1 MDSQKFYDI
10 LKGLGEFKCV
20 ADRRRFARSKRNI
33 STLFCLLGN
42 SNHICDFILTNPAP
56 MRNYNYT
63 KSAERD
69 GRPVKLRGVLPVNF
83 EGRGRRWY
91 HYDKLKKRSK

>member
-1 MDSQKFYDI
+1 MDPQRFYHE
-10 LKGLGEFKCV
+10 LRALGEFKCV

-42 SNHICDFILTNPAP
+42 SNHICDFVLRTATQVK
-56 MRNYNYT
+56 NYNYT
-63 KSAERD
+63 KSAERE

-83 EGRGRRWY
+83 EGRGRRFTRR
-91 HYDKLKKRSK
+91 DK

>member
-1 MDSQKFYDI
+1 MDPQKFYHE
-10 LKGLGEFKCV
+10 LKSLGEFKCV

-42 SNHICDFILTNPAP
+42 SNHICNFILKNPDIVK
-56 MRNYNYT
+56 NYNYT

-83 EGRGRRWY
+83 EGRGRRFTRR
-91 HYDKLKKRSK
+91 DR